1 MKEIASLDGG
11 SAKKS
16 ANKKAAGK
24 ALKTGV
30 KYDSRPF
37 FAFAATLVLY
47 LFAIVIY
54 KKYPLGADSVLISDL
69 QGQYAPFLALL
80 RSKIIGLKDVPSDHL
95 ISYISY
101 SFKLGLGKNL
111 IGSLGYYM
119 SSPFNLIYLFIDE
132 TQVITAVMAIIVLKM
147 SLSSSFMCLFL
158 GKRINDGKSLWPVL
172 FGIMYAF
179 SLYSQAFLFQIMW
192 LDGYMLLPLLLYFTE
207 KFIKEQKYLGL
218 TVTLLVLFVSN
229 YYVAYMVGIACF
241 LYLCVR
247 LFEESVPFKK
257 ALCIGFRYVLDA
269 VFTALITAVLLV
281 PVGLDTI
288 RNADRTIVNHSNN
301 LLTYSPL
308 TFIHFMVQGE
318 AKEFNDVLPGNYP
331 FLFICIPVVM
341 LMLLYF
347 ISPVFKGRERK
358 IHAVCVI
365 GAVLSTV
372 LYPLDKAWQVFDD
385 PNWYW
390 HRQAFVFLPL
400 FLIISVKAMMRIK
413 ELARK
418 DMIKA
423 ALSMF
428 AVVVIDV
435 SCGRLS
441 GQPNLMLFNLLF
453 VLAYAGLLAGFGVEK
468 WPDQLRDMP
477 KMLSPLL
484 SGIICFELV
493 FAGPV
498 LSSGIDTFTLSG
510 GDAASYNT
518 SLKVEQEYGATAEQ
532 INKGTGAFRAETE
545 VFSDYTLQN
554 YVEDGEAIYGNYNG
568 LTFFNSSSN
577 KELHHFTKQLGMITS
592 YNYFALRHYYA
603 CPSVDSFF
611 SVGAVSSRQGLEFY
625 QPNGEDSYGTGLKFY
640 ENGNALPLAFTAD
653 KDAMSFDFY
662 RLEKDGTEK
671 DYIKFQNDWYR
682 SMFPGEFTEDF
693 FIGLDESVT
702 GEATIANG
710 FFYDAGE
717 YQSNKEFL
725 MRSGSPKTGPADDDP
740 IGLEDTAA
748 YDLRANMTTIYRT
761 NSKAPIVLEYEF
773 KAPSNDEIYCA
784 LVTGRILNGT
794 KIYVNGIKVEDFDA
808 NAYYSH
814 IFRVGHFTEG
824 EDVKVTFLT
833 TEESWSY
840 LNIRFAAFDNEK
852 FTSQMNMVNKAKVNT
867 VTVSDGYAKFS
878 VDGAEPDEMVLT
890 TIPYEDGWQLYIDGA
905 PAEIRAYQNALIA
918 FDVPSGSHTA
928 ELVFTA
934 PGLKLG
940 AEVSCAGIVLL
951 AAFIVIDKTISK
963 KKKTQ

>member
-1 MKEIASLDGG
+1 MKEIASLDSG
-11 SAKKS
+11 SAKKTS
-16 ANKKAAGK
+16 NKTAAGK
-24 ALKTGV
+24 ALKTGG
-30 KYDSRPF
+30 KIDSRPL

-47 LFAIVIY
+47 LFAMVLY
-54 KKYPLGADSVLISDL
+54 KKYPLGTDSVLISDL

-80 RSKIIGLKDVPSDHL
+80 RSKIFELKDVPSDHL
-95 ISYISY
+95 ISYLSY

-111 IGSLGYYM
+111 IGTFGYYM
-119 SSPFNLIYLFIDE
+119 ASPFNLIYLFIDE
-132 TQVITAVMAIIVLKM
+132 TQVIAAVMAIIVLKM
-147 SLSSSFMCLFL
+147 SLSSCFMCLFL
-158 GKRINDGKSLWPVL
+158 GRRLEDKKSLWPVL

-179 SLYSQAFLFQIMW
+179 SLYSQAFLFHIMW

-218 TVTLLVLFVSN
+218 SLTLLVLFVSN

-269 VFTALITAVLLV
+269 GFTAMITAVMLV

-288 RNADRTIVNHSNN
+288 KNADKTIVSHSNN

-308 TFIHFMVQGE
+308 TLIHSMVQGE
-318 AKEFNDVLPGNYP
+318 AKEFNEVLPGNYP
-331 FLFICIPVVM
+331 FLFICIPVVI

-358 IHAVCVI
+358 VHAVCVI
-365 GAVLSTV
+365 GAVLSTM

-400 FLIISVKAMMRIK
+400 FLIISIKAMIKIK
-413 ELARK
+413 EISKKEVA
-418 DMIKA
+418 KA
-423 ALSMF
+423 AL
-428 AVVVIDV
+428 ALACVVVIDV
-435 SCGRLS
+435 SFGRLS
-441 GQPNLMLFNLLF
+441 GQSNLMLFNMLF
-453 VLAYAGLLAGFGVEK
+453 ILAYAGLLAGFSVEK

-493 FAGPV
+493 FAGPA
-498 LSSGIDTFTLSG
+498 LSSGIDTMTLSG
-510 GDAASYNT
+510 GDAASYNL
-518 SLKVEQEYGATAEQ
+518 SLNVEQEYGAFAKQ
-532 INKGTGAFRAETE
+532 SNNANGAFRAETE
-545 VFSDYTLQN
+545 IFSDYTVQN

-568 LTFFNSSSN
+568 MTFFNSSSN
-577 KELHHFTKQLGMITS
+577 KELHHFAKQLGMVSS
-592 YNYFALRHYYA
+592 YNYFALRHFYA

-611 SVGAVSSRQGLEFY
+611 SVGTVSSRQDLEFY
-625 QPNGEDSYGTGLKFY
+625 QLNGEDSYGTGLKFY
-640 ENGNALPLAFTAD
+640 ENSNALPLAFTAD
-653 KDAMSFDFY
+653 KDAMAFDFY

-671 DYIKFQNDWYR
+671 DYFKFQNDWYR
-682 SMFPGEFTEDF
+682 SLFPGEFTEDF
-693 FIGLDESVT
+693 FIEMDESVT
-702 GEATIANG
+702 GEAQITNG
-710 FFYDAGE
+710 FFYDSGE

-725 MRSGSPKTGPADDDP
+725 MRSGSPKTGAADDDP
-740 IGLEDTAA
+740 IGMEDTVS
-748 YDLRANMTTIYRT
+748 YDLRSNMTTVYRS

-773 KAPSNDEIYCA
+773 KATSDDEIYCS

-814 IFRVGHFTEG
+814 IFRVGHFDEG
-824 EDVKVTFLT
+824 ETVKVTFMT
-833 TEESWSY
+833 NEDSWSY
-840 LNIRFAAFDNEK
+840 LNIRFAAFDNDK
-852 FTSQMNMVNKAKVNT
+852 FTSQMSRVDKTKVNA
-867 VTVSDGYAKFS
+867 VSVSDGYAKFS
-878 VDGAEPDEMVLT
+878 IEGAEPDEMVLT

-905 PAEIRAYQNALIA
+905 PAEVRAYQNALVA

-940 AEVSCAGIVLL
+940 AEVSCAGIILL
-951 AAFIVIDKTISK
+951 AAFIIIDKSVAK
-963 KKKTQ
+963 KKKA